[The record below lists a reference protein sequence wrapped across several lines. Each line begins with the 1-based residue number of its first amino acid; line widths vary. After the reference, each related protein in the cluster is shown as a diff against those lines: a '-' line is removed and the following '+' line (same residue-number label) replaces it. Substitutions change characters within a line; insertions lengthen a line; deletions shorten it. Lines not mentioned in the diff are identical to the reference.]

1 MLDLEYILKVGRLLD
16 DTGTPRPGFIDDDAD
31 NFEGPETPSQA
42 SSSFALGSPG
52 TASAG
57 EESVIVSIEAIAD
70 EKNGDVRLVR
80 RRKD

>member
-31 NFEGPETPSQA
+31 NFEGPEIPSQP
-42 SSSFALGSPG
+42 SSSFAIGNSDS
-52 TASAG
+52 ASAG
-57 EESVIVSIEAIAD
+57 RKIVVSIESVVD
-70 EKNGDVRLVR
+70 ETNGDVRLVR